1 MKLIFLLLLI
11 WCVKY
16 IVDRFK
22 NKKEDI
28 GIDNTI
34 IIGVIALLLMII
46 FI

>member
-1 MKLIFLLLLI
+1 MKLILLLLLI

-16 IVDRFK
+16 IIDRFK

-28 GIDNTI
+28 GIDNAI
-34 IIGVIALLLMII
+34 IIGASVLLLMII

>member
-22 NKKEDI
+22 DKREDI
-28 GIDNTI
+28 GIDNATI
-34 IIGVIALLLMII
+34 IAIVGLILMII
-46 FI
+46 F

>member
-34 IIGVIALLLMII
+34 IIGASVLLLMII